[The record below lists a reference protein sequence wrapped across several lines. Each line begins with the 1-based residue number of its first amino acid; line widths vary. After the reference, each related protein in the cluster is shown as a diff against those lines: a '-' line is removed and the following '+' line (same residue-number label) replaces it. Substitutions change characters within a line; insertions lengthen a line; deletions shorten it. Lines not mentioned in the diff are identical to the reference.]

1 MRAKHGKALWS
12 SCSNTMQY
20 LSELAGKH
28 GGSTVPRCSKDL
40 AKHLKSA
47 NYSFNVF
54 NEAVVKEAL
63 AYLWVKNRPHIDAV
77 EQIRHFLFVPRSRE
91 QPCGEPGA
99 K

>member
-1 MRAKHGKALWS
+1 M
-12 SCSNTMQY
+12 
-20 LSELAGKH
+20 
-28 GGSTVPRCSKDL
+28 

-77 EQIRHFLFVPRSRE
+77 EQIRHFLFAPRSE
-91 QPCGEPGA
+91 LVSPAAVTVVMVSLGSSEN
-99 K
+99 